1 MLTVT
6 ARSSD
11 TTAYAEF
18 SQAVKTVSKEKFNY
32 TYEEEV
38 NTFVANFHDAVSLSV
53 KRPIAFSCAP
63 MKVLHVWIPDYVI
76 SFT

>member
-11 TTAYAEF
+11 TTAYSEF

-38 NTFVANFHDAVSLSV
+38 QYYIQLTSAYYPELCNYQVRRSLSRAV
-53 KRPIAFSCAP
+53 QIILKR
-63 MKVLHVWIPDYVI
+63 VLLK
-76 SFT
+76 